1 MGSTPRRF
9 SVRLPIADASRLERL
24 EAGLGRPASAVI
36 RLGLAHLDGDAPAS
50 WKVPPE
56 LRTRLETIAHAVDRV
71 GVNVNQMCR
80 LAHIDGLDAAHLTD
94 VHSELVALV
103 AELREKVVV

>member
-1 MGSTPRRF
+1 M
-9 SVRLPIADASRLERL
+9 
-24 EAGLGRPASAVI
+24 
-36 RLGLAHLDGDAPAS
+36 
-50 WKVPPE
+50 
-56 LRTRLETIAHAVDRV
+56 
-71 GVNVNQMCR
+71 NQMCR